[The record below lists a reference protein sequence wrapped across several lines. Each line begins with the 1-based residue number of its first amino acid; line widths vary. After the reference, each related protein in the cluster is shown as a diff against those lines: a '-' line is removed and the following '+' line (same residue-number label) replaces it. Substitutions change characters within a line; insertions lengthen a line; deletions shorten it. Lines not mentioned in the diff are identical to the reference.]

1 VAAGDSRWPVNFG
14 RISFLMRRK
23 QDNLATAM
31 LSTCGCS
38 FKNVVGACLLSSV
51 VAGVICALTDR
62 VVASNASTIVA
73 TVERTNKGDRMGIA
87 QRVEYNP
94 TPTKKIVFTNKPPIG
109 CETAFSP
116 FADPGRPNVLNYCR
130 T

>member
-1 VAAGDSRWPVNFG
+1 VAAGDNCWPVNFG

-38 FKNVVGACLLSSV
+38 LKSVVGACLLSSV

-62 VVASNASTIVA
+62 VVASNASAIVA
-73 TVERTNKGDRMGIA
+73 TVDRTNKGDRLGIA
-87 QRVEYNP
+87 QRVEYNS
-94 TPTKKIVFTNKPPIG
+94 TSTKKVVFPNKPPIG
-109 CETAFSP
+109 CEAAFSP

>member
-1 VAAGDSRWPVNFG
+1 
-14 RISFLMRRK
+14 MRQN

-31 LSTCGCS
+31 LSTCGCRLKS
-38 FKNVVGACLLSSV
+38 VVGACLLSSV
-51 VAGVICALTDR
+51 VAGVICVLTDR
-62 VVASNASTIVA
+62 VVASNASAIVA
-73 TVERTNKGDRMGIA
+73 TVDRTNKGDRLGIA

-94 TPTKKIVFTNKPPIG
+94 TPTKKVVFANKPPIG
-109 CETAFSP
+109 CEAAFSP